1 MMSGTLTSL
10 PACSSCGKA
19 VCEDLVC
26 AFCLC
31 HLCVISGEGAV
42 LTNRCMYEMKPFLT
56 ALRYQS
62 GPIYPWIRIAYVDG
76 LESQ

>member
-10 PACSSCGKA
+10 PACSSCDKV

-31 HLCVISGEGAV
+31 LLCVISGEGDV
-42 LTNRCMYEMKPFLT
+42 LTNRCMYEKKPFLT
-56 ALRYQS
+56 ALQYQS
-62 GPIYPWIRIAYVDG
+62 GPINPWIRIAYVDG